1 MAHSPFCLPAAVTDP
16 DATPTLE
23 ARLAQRIA
31 ERIAE
36 LRQSQG
42 LSQEAFGATVGASQA
57 TVSRWEDPQSSST
70 PSALELAR
78 LAERFAVSLA
88 WLVGESEHRQTLP
101 PRAALIDQAQLTA
114 FAEAK
119 TPERLEELLEHD
131 LAFGTLWV
139 QIPEGTEITSVEEA
153 LRRVREVDKHVRRLH
168 PGIWEDWAR
177 LVLG

>member
-1 MAHSPFCLPAAVTDP
+1 MHSPFCLPAAVTDP
-16 DATPTLE
+16 EATPELP

-36 LRQSQG
+36 LRHERN
-42 LSQEAFGATVGASQA
+42 LSQEAFGAAVGASQA
-57 TVSRWEDPQSSST
+57 TVSRWEDPRSTST
-70 PSALELAR
+70 PSALELTG
-78 LAERFAVSLA
+78 LAERYGVSVA
-88 WLVGESEHRQTLP
+88 WLVGESEHRQVLP
-101 PRAALIDQAQLTA
+101 PRAALIDQAQLNA

-153 LRRVREVDKHVRRLH
+153 LRRVKEVDKHVRRLH

>member
-1 MAHSPFCLPAAVTDP
+1 MTGPEG
-16 DATPTLE
+16 TPPPQADL
-23 ARLAQRIA
+23 ARRIA
-31 ERIAE
+31 RRIAE
-36 LRQSQG
+36 LRQGQG

-57 TVSRWEDPQSSST
+57 TVSRWEDPDSTST
-70 PSALELAR
+70 PSALELVG
-78 LAERFAVSLA
+78 LAAHFSVTLA
-88 WLVGESEHRQTLP
+88 WLVGESEHRQALP

-114 FAEAK
+114 FAEAE
-119 TPERLEELLEHD
+119 TPQRLEQLLEHD

-153 LRRVREVDKHVRRLH
+153 LRRVKEVDRHVRRLH